1 MQGDLI
7 SKDQVL
13 NLIHEKYLHFREK
26 SQVKIDE
33 GHIEIIKEYE
43 SVAIVLKFL
52 HDEIKKMSTA
62 YDVEKV
68 VEETDKVLADLNVV
82 EVLSHF
88 EPDKTIQMP
97 LSNFLC
103 AFKDEIG
110 RLIRNGG
117 KE

>member
-7 SKDQVL
+7 SRSVL
-13 NLIHEKYLHFREK
+13 IEALRTEEKECEEVMTSPSFW
-26 SQVKIDE
+26 SVFKIINE
-33 GHIEIIKEYE
+33 QP
-43 SVAIVLKFL
+43 
-52 HDEIKKMSTA
+52 TA

>member
-1 MQGDLI
+1 MQGDLKLVNI
-7 SKDQVL
+7 NDERFWDILFDEACVEGQQATRIRNEL
-13 NLIHEKYLHFREK
+13 EK
-26 SQVKIDE
+26 
-33 GHIEIIKEYE
+33 II
-43 SVAIVLKFL
+43 
-52 HDEIKKMSTA
+52 A